1 MYILP
6 KRVEVIWIL
15 IDNMSGTLGMKK
27 ELPFSVN
34 NLLDVNQRDKSPLTS
49 PLNEKGGV
57 ISADAEWPGSVLL
70 P

>member
-34 NLLDVNQRDKSPLTS
+34 NLLDVNQRDKSPL
-49 PLNEKGGV
+49 NEKGGV
-57 ISADAEWPGSVLL
+57 ISADAVWPGSVLL